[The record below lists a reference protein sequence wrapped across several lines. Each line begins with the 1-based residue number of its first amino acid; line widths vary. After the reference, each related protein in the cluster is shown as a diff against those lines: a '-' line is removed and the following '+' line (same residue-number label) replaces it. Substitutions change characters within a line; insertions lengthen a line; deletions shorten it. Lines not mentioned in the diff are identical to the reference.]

1 VSGTLVEETFEDP
14 PTAPSSL
21 TWLGERVADRYEI
34 IRPLAKGAMGRVFV
48 AIQHPLGRQ
57 VAVKVLELQGS
68 IAPGDDYQQR
78 FASEAATL
86 AKLTHANTVRVIDFG
101 TWRARPFL
109 VMEYVPGKTLQEEL
123 AGRNCMD
130 PEACVTMAA
139 QVAGA
144 LGEAHSKGIVHRD
157 LKPGNI
163 VLGHV
168 GGVDN
173 VAKVIDFGLVALAR
187 TTPSEGNRI
196 FGTPG
201 YMAPEQ
207 IRGHAVDGRTDIYA
221 LGILMFRALTGR
233 LPFRNKDRL
242 MQMHAH
248 LRKPPPLLEDV
259 SDISVPPSVEWVI
272 QTCLAKRPE
281 DRFAN
286 AQELVAALEACLVT
300 LRDPEWREARFALD
314 DGHFEDPFSVDNHTP
329 THSVELEVAAPE
341 RRRASLPWARM
352 AQVFAVAVLAGLIAG
367 GVVVWGTAR
376 APEAP
381 VETTVSTT
389 AP

>member
-1 VSGTLVEETFEDP
+1 MEENHEDSA
-14 PTAPSSL
+14 TAPSSL

-68 IAPGDDYQQR
+68 IAPGDDYAQR
-78 FASEAATL
+78 FASEASTL
-86 AKLTHANTVRVIDFG
+86 AKLTHNNTVRIVDFG
-101 TWRARPFL
+101 TWRRRPFL

-123 AGRNCMD
+123 AGRRKME
-130 PEACVTMAA
+130 PEACVTMAK
-139 QVAGA
+139 QIAGA
-144 LGEAHSKGIVHRD
+144 LAEAHSKGIVHRD

-163 VLGHV
+163 ILGHV
-168 GGVDN
+168 GGVDG

-187 TTPSEGNRI
+187 TTPNEGNRI

-207 IRGHAVDGRTDIYA
+207 IRGQAVDGRTDIYA
-221 LGILMFRALTGR
+221 LGVLMFRALTGR
-233 LPFRNKDRL
+233 VPFRHKDRL
-242 MQMHAH
+242 MQLHAH
-248 LRKPPPLLEDV
+248 LRTPPPLLEDV
-259 SDISVPPSVEWVI
+259 ADIQVPPSVEWVI

-286 AQELVAALEACLVT
+286 GHELVAALEACLVT
-300 LRDPEWREARFALD
+300 LRDPEWRDAEFNLHS
-314 DGHFEDPFSVDNHTP
+314 GHFEDPFSVESAGVED
-329 THSVELEVAAPE
+329 SVVDEAVAVPQ
-341 RRRASLPWARM
+341 RRTRVPWTRM

-367 GVVVWGTAR
+367 GVVVWGTAK
-376 APEAP
+376 APPPDPEP
-381 VETTVSTT
+381 TTVA